1 MTNRA
6 DDTSAA
12 KLAGMRFRLWEFIL
26 RVAAGIEAF
35 ANDRLGIRTWEDLRL
50 QVHVL
55 SPYAVTAMV
64 TWNIADEAKAKL
76 IIGLVI
82 AVASPAL
89 AFFNTRDGF
98 RRWVYGL
105 LPATQAFIVGMGWA
119 EDSTLTPIMAAIV
132 ALLGGALA
140 AANTRGSVDPKGNDQ
155 APQGG
160 KHVAAVAA

>member
-1 MTNRA
+1 MTKVTETILGMLVQVWAGVRQF
-6 DDTSAA
+6 AA
-12 KLAGMRFRLWEFIL
+12 E
-26 RVAAGIEAF
+26 
-35 ANDRLGIRTWEDLRL
+35 RLGIRTWEDLRL

-64 TWNIADEAKAKL
+64 AWNIASEDTAKL
-76 IIGLVI
+76 IVGLVL

-105 LPATQAFIVGMGWA
+105 LPAVQAFIVGLGWA
-119 EDSTLTPIMAAIV
+119 DNSTLTPIMAAIV

-140 AANTRGSVDPKGNDQ
+140 ATNTRVSTDPAGADRR
-155 APQGG
+155 
-160 KHVAAVAA
+160 AAR

>member
-1 MTNRA
+1 M
-6 DDTSAA
+6 
-12 KLAGMRFRLWEFIL
+12 KQLAENMVAMLGKVWATL
-26 RVAAGIEAF
+26 RVFAA
-35 ANDRLGIRTWEDLRL
+35 DRLGIRTWEDLRL

-64 TWNIADEAKAKL
+64 TWNIASEDVAKL
-76 IIGLVI
+76 IIGLVL

-105 LPATQAFIVGMGWA
+105 LPAVQAFIVGLGWA

-140 AANTRGSVDPKGNDQ
+140 ATNTRSSVDPAGLDH
-155 APQGG
+155 ALADG
-160 KHVAAVAA
+160 KHRAVEA

>member
-1 MTNRA
+1 MTVKPVWDKVRA
-6 DDTSAA
+6 AA
-12 KLAGMRFRLWEFIL
+12 ARIGGEVK
-26 RVAAGIEAF
+26 AF
-35 ANDRLGIRTWEDLRL
+35 ANERLGIRTWEDLRL

-64 TWNIADEAKAKL
+64 TWNVADEDRAKL
-76 IIGLVI
+76 IVGLVL

-105 LPATQAFIVGMGWA
+105 LPAVQAFIVGMGWA

-140 AANTRGSVDPKGNDQ
+140 ATNTRTSTDPKGSDQ
-155 APQGG
+155 AASG
-160 KHVAAVAA
+160 KHAAAA